1 MIYEFFRLFGTIT
14 GIPAE
19 LLFFKRKTY
28 YEDKAVQ
35 SRRIKGGALIIANH
49 YNVLDYVM
57 NAFVVFPR
65 KLNVVASE
73 HAYKNKLQAF
83 GMRFW
88 GGIQANRVTRSM
100 RFMDIAADVIRK
112 EQLVLIFPEGKNTD
126 DGTIKQ
132 FYHSYLVIAHRAR
145 SPIIP
150 IVSDGNYGIFKR
162 ASIIIGKPIDISQF
176 NFSER
181 PTRDELK
188 AANEVIYNKVLS
200 LREQLE
206 ILKSKKKKQTPKG

>member
-1 MIYEFFRLFGTIT
+1 MIYEIFRWIGTVT

-19 LLFFKRKTY
+19 LLMFKRKTY
-28 YEDKAVQ
+28 YEDKNVQ

-49 YNVLDYVM
+49 YNLLDYVM
-57 NAFVVFPR
+57 NVFTVFPR

-83 GMRFW
+83 GMKFW

-112 EQLVLIFPEGKNTD
+112 GQLVLIFPEGRNTD

-132 FYHSYLVIAHRAR
+132 FYHSYLVIAHRAGA
-145 SPIIP
+145 PIIP
-150 IVSDGNYGIFKR
+150 IISDGNFGLFKR
-162 ASIIIGKPIDISQF
+162 VSIIIGKPIDISQF

-188 AANEVIYNKVLS
+188 AANEVVYNKVLE
-200 LREQLE
+200 LRETLE
-206 ILKSKKKKQTPKG
+206 VLKSKKKNKS